1 MPEGSKK
8 GSGGGVKTR
17 LPPALKQVTPPEAK
31 RVGTPEEVARD
42 ESYWAKVR
50 ECFTPEPGHIWLN
63 CFSFNPA
70 PLSVHDAFIRYEQSV
85 NAWPQAR
92 RSTIFPPT
100 KREALRARLARL
112 INASPEEI
120 ALSRNTTEALAT
132 VIFGLP
138 LSRGDEVVITT
149 EDYGTFVDA
158 WAQRVRRDGVVLRQI
173 AIPVPPRNVH
183 EIIEPFRQA
192 ITPRTK
198 AVMFCH
204 ISDLTGL
211 IFPVRELADLAHAA
225 GAQVIVD
232 GALSFGCV
240 PVEIKALDCDY
251 YATSLHKG
259 IFAPTGTGFLYV
271 RRPLIRELWP
281 LLGAPESQD
290 DDIRKFEQWGTAP
303 VAPYRAI
310 NEALDFHQRIGT
322 EYLAARYHYL
332 KRSWA
337 DRLAE
342 LDRVRFLTPLDRAY
356 SCGIA
361 KIHLEGT
368 DPIRLRQHLY
378 EVKRISTWPCPLPEF
393 EGLWVSPYPFTTR
406 HEVEQFADAI
416 QELHD
421 HPDPSLYKVK
431 TSAGS

>member
-1 MPEGSKK
+1 M
-8 GSGGGVKTR
+8 
-17 LPPALKQVTPPEAK
+17 TPPEAK
-31 RVGTPEEVARD
+31 RIGTPEEVARD

-50 ECFTPEPGHIWLN
+50 EFFTPEPGHIWLN
-63 CFSFNPA
+63 CLTFNPA
-70 PLSVHDAFIRYEQSV
+70 PVSVHGAFIRYEQSV
-85 NAWPQAR
+85 NAWPLAR
-92 RSTIFPPT
+92 RDTIFPPT

-158 WAQRVRRDGVVLRQI
+158 WAQRVRRDGVILRQI
-173 AIPVPPRNVH
+173 AVPVPPQNVH
-183 EIIEPFRQA
+183 EIVEPFRQA
-192 ITPRTK
+192 INPRTK
-198 AVMFCH
+198 VVMFCH

-211 IFPVRELADLAHAA
+211 IFPVQELADLAHAA

-240 PVEIKALDCDY
+240 PVDIKALDCDY

-259 IFAPTGTGFLYV
+259 IFAPTSTGFLYV
-271 RRPLIRELWP
+271 RSPCIRGLWP
-281 LLGAPESQD
+281 LLGASEFQD

-303 VAPYRAI
+303 VGPYAAI
-310 NEALDFHQRIGT
+310 DDALNFHEAMGT
-322 EYLAARYHYL
+322 DYLAARYHYL

-337 DRLAE
+337 DRLVG
-342 LDRVRFLTPLDRAY
+342 LQGVRFLTPLDRSY

-361 KIHLEGT
+361 KIHLVGT
-368 DPIRLRQHLY
+368 DPIALRQYLY
-378 EVKRISTWPCPLPEF
+378 EQERISTWPCPLPEF

-406 HEVEQFADAI
+406 NEVERFAQAI

-421 HPDPSLYKVK
+421 DPDPRLHKN
-431 TSAGS
+431 